1 MREPCFNTVINWPA
15 ISLSI
20 LLCAEAPANNE
31 VMNSQSDLTI
41 DPLFTIVTTN
51 AFNDPLAGSHPQQG
65 AKEAPGLWKML
76 GSDSSCQHQAPEALL
91 VAQAGGERA
100 KLGQH
105 SILSLLCPLLP
116 PLPPLRVC
124 TWVHTLPSAS
134 GQRDLY
140 EVTSPPS
147 SVLWL
152 GQLFP

>member
-1 MREPCFNTVINWPA
+1 MREPCFDTVINWPA

-51 AFNDPLAGSHPQQG
+51 AFNDPLPGSHPRQG

-76 GSDSSCQHQAPEALL
+76 GVTLAVNTKHPRLPLWRRLEAREQSSDNTVSSLCC
-91 VAQAGGERA
+91 V
-100 KLGQH
+100 
-105 SILSLLCPLLP
+105 LCPPPP
-116 PLPPLRVC
+116 PL
-124 TWVHTLPSAS
+124 HTLPSAS
-134 GQRDLY
+134 GQWDLS
-140 EVTSPPS
+140 EVTSSPS